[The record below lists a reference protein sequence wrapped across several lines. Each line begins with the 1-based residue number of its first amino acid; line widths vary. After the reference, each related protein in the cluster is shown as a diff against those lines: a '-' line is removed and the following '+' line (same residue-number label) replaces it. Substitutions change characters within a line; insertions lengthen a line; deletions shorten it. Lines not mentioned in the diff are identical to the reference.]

1 MTADAVLAHVWQST
15 LVAGAIALVALAFR
29 RAPAWTR
36 YWIWFAASLKFVV
49 PFAALTLLGAQ
60 LEWREAL
67 PSAPPSWTLAI
78 ESVSQPLFV
87 PYGVVPLQRATA
99 DAGIDITAIALVI
112 WLLGGAMVLGMWLL
126 RWRRVAQAVHA
137 GAPVAS
143 GRVFEALTRLDP
155 SAALPVVSADTSLEP
170 GVFGVVRPVLLWP
183 RDIDA
188 RLDDA
193 QVRAIL
199 AHELAHV
206 RRRDNLTAA
215 VHMLVEAAFW
225 FHPLVWLIG
234 GRLADERERACDE
247 EVVRLGS
254 DPHVYAE
261 SLLRTCQFCLE
272 SPPITPRASGA
283 LSCMS
288 GVTGSDLK
296 KRIVRIVTQSPRT
309 NLGMWRKTLLV
320 TAAAGIIAVPVAI
333 GALTAPRAPTLSTP
347 DAGTASFEVASVKP
361 NKTGDRRVSIGLQ
374 PGGRFNASNVPLRM
388 LLRQAYDIQE
398 FQIVGGPG
406 WLRSDRFDVVAKTP
420 EGEYSANEMR
430 PMLRALLAERFKLRA
445 HHETREMP
453 VYSLMKARRDGSLG
467 PNITPADVD
476 CVAVMQSRRG
486 GPPPAPPQPGQKIDC
501 GFLIGVGRMNVG
513 GMPMISLA
521 RSLSSLVGRTVVDK
535 TGLTGG
541 YDFELTY
548 APEGLGGL
556 PVPPNGVPPHEGAP
570 NAPTIFT
577 ALQEQL
583 GLKLDP
589 RRATVDVLVIDSIE
603 KPAEN

>member
-1 MTADAVLAHVWQST
+1 MTADAVFAHLWQST

-36 YWIWFAASLKFVV
+36 YWIWFAASLKFVI
-49 PFAALTLLGAQ
+49 PFAALTTLGAQ

-67 PSAPPSWTLAI
+67 PSAPPALTLAI
-78 ESVSQPLFV
+78 ESVSQPLFA
-87 PYGVVPLQRATA
+87 PQGVVPLQRATA

-112 WLLGGAMVLGMWLL
+112 WILGGAMVVGMWLL
-126 RWRRVAQAVHA
+126 RWRRVARAVRA

-143 GRVFEALTRLDP
+143 GRVFDALTHLDP
-155 SAALPVVSADTSLEP
+155 STALPIVAADTSLEP

-183 RDIDA
+183 RDIDT

-215 VHMLVEAAFW
+215 VHMLVEAVFW
-225 FHPLVWLIG
+225 FYPLVWWIG
-234 GRLADERERACDE
+234 GRLVDERERACDE

-261 SLLRTCQFCLE
+261 SLLRTCQFYLE
-272 SPPITPRASGA
+272 AP

-296 KRIVRIVTQSPRT
+296 KRIVRIVTQRPGTS
-309 NLGMWRKTLLV
+309 LGMWRKTLLV
-320 TAAAGIIAVPVAI
+320 TAAAGMFAAPVAI
-333 GALTAPRAPTLSTP
+333 GALTAPQAATPSTP
-347 DAGTASFEVASVKP
+347 DTGTASFEVASVKP
-361 NKTGDRRVSIGLQ
+361 NKTGDERVSIGLQ

-388 LLRQAYDIQE
+388 LLRQAYDMQE
-398 FQIVGGPG
+398 SQIVGGPE

-420 EGEYSANEMR
+420 AGEYSANQMR

-453 VYSLMKARRDGSLG
+453 VYALMKARQDGSLG
-467 PNITPADVD
+467 PNITPAAVD

-486 GPPPAPPQPGQKIDC
+486 GPQPAPPQPGQKIDC
-501 GFLIGVGRMNVG
+501 GLLIGVGRMNVG
-513 GMPMISLA
+513 GMPMMSLA
-521 RSLSSLVGRTVVDK
+521 RSLSSLVGRTVLDK

-541 YDFELTY
+541 FDFELTY

-556 PVPPNGVPPHEGAP
+556 PPLPNDVSLPDGDP

-583 GLKLDP
+583 GLKLESQHAP
-589 RRATVDVLVIDSIE
+589 VDVLVIDS
-603 KPAEN
+603 AEPPSEN

>member
-1 MTADAVLAHVWQST
+1 VTADAVLAHVWQST

-29 RAPAWTR
+29 RAPAWT
-36 YWIWFAASLKFVV
+36 
-49 PFAALTLLGAQ
+49 
-60 LEWREAL
+60 
-67 PSAPPSWTLAI
+67 LAI
-78 ESVSQPLFV
+78 ESVSQPPFASH
-87 PYGVVPLQRATA
+87 GVVPLQRATA

-112 WLLGGAMVLGMWLL
+112 WILGGAMVLGMWLL
-126 RWRRVAQAVHA
+126 RWRRVAQAVRA

-143 GRVFEALTRLDP
+143 GRVFEALTRLAP
-155 SAALPVVSADTSLEP
+155 STALPIVSADTSLEP
-170 GVFGVVRPVLLWP
+170 GVFGLVRPVLLWP
-183 RDIDA
+183 RDIDT

-215 VHMLVEAAFW
+215 VHMLVEAVFW
-225 FHPLVWLIG
+225 FHPLVWWIG
-234 GRLADERERACDE
+234 GRLMDERERACDE

-261 SLLRTCQFCLE
+261 SLLRTCQSCLE
-272 SPPITPRASGA
+272 SPPITPRPSGA

-296 KRIVRIVTQSPRT
+296 KRIVRIVAQRPGT
-309 NLGMWRKTLLV
+309 NLGRWRTTLLV
-320 TAAAGIIAVPVAI
+320 TAAAGMFAAPVAI
-333 GALTAPRAPTLSTP
+333 GALTAPRAATPSTP
-347 DAGTASFEVASVKP
+347 DTGTASFEVASVKP
-361 NKTGDRRVSIGLQ
+361 NKTGDQRVSIGLQ

-388 LLRQAYDIQE
+388 LLRQAYDIQK
-398 FQIVGGPG
+398 FQIVGGPE

-420 EGEYSANEMR
+420 EGEYSANQMR

-453 VYSLMKARRDGSLG
+453 VYALMKARQDGSLG
-467 PNITPADVD
+467 PNITPAAVD

-486 GPPPAPPQPGQKIDC
+486 GPQPAPPQPRQKIDC
-501 GFLIGVGRMNVG
+501 GLLIGVGRMNVG
-513 GMPMISLA
+513 GMPMVSLA
-521 RSLSSLVGRTVVDK
+521 RSLSSLVGRTVMDK

-541 YDFELTY
+541 YDVELTY

-556 PVPPNGVPPHEGAP
+556 PPLPNGVSLPDGDP

-577 ALQEQL
+577 ALREQL
-583 GLKLDP
+583 GLELESQHAP
-589 RRATVDVLVIDSIE
+589 VDVLVIDS
-603 KPAEN
+603 AEPPSEN